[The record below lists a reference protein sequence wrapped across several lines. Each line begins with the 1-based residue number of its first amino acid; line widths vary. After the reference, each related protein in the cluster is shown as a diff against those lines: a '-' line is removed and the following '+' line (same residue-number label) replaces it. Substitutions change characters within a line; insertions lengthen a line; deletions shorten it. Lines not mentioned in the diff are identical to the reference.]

1 MGFVLTVLVPLVP
14 GYYFAAFTIDMLGH
28 RVLQVSWAIC
38 PSLSHS
44 TNLIFPCVYISLSLC
59 LHFSLYL
66 VVSVSPSLSLSRT
79 HSLSLL
85 LSHSLYSISLILSFY
100 FSNSFPISLFLF
112 LFLCLSIHLSLP
124 ICLAPCLCRFV
135 FVSYCLLQF
144 IQWIGF
150 VVTACFLAACAGSHD
165 ALLNPNSIQE
175 VDGFRTYFTVSKGE
189 VSA

>member
-28 RVLQVSWAIC
+28 RVLQVSGAIC

-100 FSNSFPISLFLF
+100 FSTSFPISLFLF
-112 LFLCLSIHLSLP
+112 LFLYFFLSSYFSISLCLHLSSHFSCSLP
-124 ICLAPCLCRFV
+124 LSSCICLILSASIYPV
-135 FVSYCLLQF
+135 D
-144 IQWIGF
+144 WI
-150 VVTACFLAACAGSHD
+150 CCNSLFLGSMCWFSRC
-165 ALLNPNSIQE
+165 PSESQ
-175 VDGFRTYFTVSKGE
+175 
-189 VSA
+189 